1 MKISLLMYGIVY
13 NIHDDG
19 IILYMM
25 VWTDYTYHCFK
36 NQCLDT
42 NSNTCSLTLTP
53 GLLLVHDQIISNH
66 CTSTAKL
73 IVMSNNWDIIS
84 MDIIFNENMDIF
96 LMNFLI
102 CVCTHCVCTHCLFTH
117 CVCTHCVCTHY
128 VCARCVCTHCVCD
141 HCLCTHCVCTHCAC
155 VYTHCVYTRS
165 VYTGSVYRH
174 FVYFLTVYFLELF
187 LRSMLKIFI
196 WLNQDFYRILKCIIC
211 CPFIKH
217 FLLNIIMSYNHKII
231 NYHQLNYWF
240 HFSLKYTTVLYH
252 HG

>member
-1 MKISLLMYGIVY
+1 
-13 NIHDDG
+13 
-19 IILYMM
+19 M

-53 GLLLVHDQIISNH
+53 GLLLGHDQIISNH

-102 CVCTHCVCTHCLFTH
+102 CVCTHCVCTHC
-117 CVCTHCVCTHY
+117 VCTHY

-141 HCLCTHCVCTHCAC
+141 HCLYTHCVCTHCAC

-187 LRSMLKIFI
+187 LRSMLNIFI

-217 FLLNIIMSYNHKII
+217 FLLNIIISYNYKII
-231 NYHQLNYWF
+231 
-240 HFSLKYTTVLYH
+240 
-252 HG
+252 